1 MQIPNP
7 DDLQG
12 NVSFSDLPFYQ
23 WLKSQET
30 PPDRFIEALREY
42 FGIEDLRGT
51 LTDEQV
57 TSYKHIHQHF
67 WWVKRHAPAWWQAYE
82 TFSL

>member
-7 DDLQG
+7 DDLHG
-12 NVSFSDLPFYQ
+12 DAPFSALPFFQ
-23 WLKSQET
+23 WLKNQET
-30 PPDRFIEALREY
+30 PPEHFIEALRKY

-51 LTDEQV
+51 LSDEVV

-67 WWVKRHAPAWWQAYE
+67 WWLKHRNLQP
-82 TFSL
+82 